1 MQGGGSAPGLRRA
14 ALWHHHIAI
23 VEVSSA
29 ISANG
34 WSSNTNPAR
43 RQYTPCGD
51 AQAHTPGCVGRTCK
65 AGVQRVEGGNVARR
79 WGCVSLSEAL
89 WSVVVFMGPLGD
101 IAFGYIPQR
110 AQCKTPGRSV
120 FLLFVLQLAGVG
132 VAEKRRGSV
141 VNIAYKQ
148 NGNRPVAFVDETYSV
163 DPAHSMTFYVLT
175 AVVVRH
181 DQLDD
186 LRAGLVRRAGS
197 SYWHSTEALQTVD
210 GPSRMQ
216 ELLEYLGAEDGSEVC
231 ILSHKVGVAASD
243 VNGEDARAKCLTVL
257 LQRLADGSYGGEP
270 VRLVVLERRRVNKD
284 AVRDSR
290 TKAVAVES
298 SLVPASTRLLQ
309 VSPGEE
315 QLLWLPDLVC
325 AAYRQK
331 LVWGRGSYY
340 ACVEHIATVILA

>member
-1 MQGGGSAPGLRRA
+1 M
-14 ALWHHHIAI
+14 
-23 VEVSSA
+23 V
-29 ISANG
+29 
-34 WSSNTNPAR
+34 
-43 RQYTPCGD
+43 
-51 AQAHTPGCVGRTCK
+51 
-65 AGVQRVEGGNVARR
+65 
-79 WGCVSLSEAL
+79 
-89 WSVVVFMGPLGD
+89 PLVD
-101 IAFGYIPQR
+101 
-110 AQCKTPGRSV
+110 QCFQCSFRKWR
-120 FLLFVLQLAGVG
+120 GVG
-132 VAEKRRGSV
+132 VAEKRTGSV
-141 VNIAYKQ
+141 VNIAYRQ

-163 DPAHSMTFYVLT
+163 DPAHSLTFYVLT

-197 SYWHSTEALQTVD
+197 SYWHSTEALQTGE
-210 GPSRMQ
+210 GPSRMK

-243 VNGEDARAKCLTVL
+243 VNGEAARAECLTAL

-284 AVRDSR
+284 AARDSR
-290 TKAVAVES
+290 TKLRAVES

-331 LVWGRGSYY
+331 LVWGRDSYY
-340 ACVEHIATVILA
+340 ACVEHIATVIMA